1 MWLWGIGR
9 GGGDLRGGQGRWNAV
24 LRQREGGREGFREEG
39 MRLWSIG
46 EGVGGWGAMLR
57 GVQGSGYAI
66 MGHRCVG
73 REGHKEV
80 GMRFWGIGKG
90 VREGPNEV

>member
-1 MWLWGIGR
+1 
-9 GGGDLRGGQGRWNAV
+9 
-24 LRQREGGREGFREEG
+24 
-39 MRLWSIG
+39 
-46 EGVGGWGAMLR
+46 MLR
-57 GVQGSGYAI
+57 GVQGRGYAI

-90 VREGPNEV
+90 GREGPNEV